1 VVRRW
6 AVPLTILAAALLL
19 LAVVVFEAT
28 DWGTV
33 RITVNE
39 PEPEVRIDGRV
50 VGVEIVTSY
59 GLALRAGN
67 HLLEVGHGG
76 LPVETRKFSVRR
88 GKVEDLQVDVPPPMV
103 ASVALDYDFPAYTGV
118 PRRANVAGA
127 NVEAI
132 EGTLVTV
139 HAQTNVPARF
149 GEIHPKEGDSVP
161 MEVLPTNPRELIGK
175 FRVKNSG
182 TYTIKVRSNGGQ
194 SNPDPVVYDIVAL
207 PDRPPTAR
215 FDEPDRPLVK
225 VPSNVKVALRMA
237 ASDDHGIR
245 VATLHVRKGSDRPL
259 VSENLVNEK
268 KPPTGRFLASRTLDL
283 EALKVK
289 LGDRLEYWLI
299 VRDTKEP
306 LSNRVESVH
315 QVIEVIAP
323 VTPEEKS
330 KIENGTSWPRIIVPP
345 GSAGLSDID

>member
-1 VVRRW
+1 
-6 AVPLTILAAALLL
+6 L
-19 LAVVVFEAT
+19 LAVVVFKAT
-28 DWGTV
+28 DWGAV

-39 PEPEVRIDGRV
+39 PDAVVRIDGRV
-50 VGVEIVTSY
+50 VGVEIATSY

-67 HLLEVGHGG
+67 HLLEVEHGG
-76 LPVETRKFSVRR
+76 LQVETRKFSVRR

-118 PRRANVAGA
+118 PRRANVEGG
-127 NVEAI
+127 NVLAF

-149 GEIHPKEGDSVP
+149 GEIHPKEGDSMP

-175 FRVKNSG
+175 FRVKNTG
-182 TYTIKVRSNGGQ
+182 TYTIRVRSNGGQ
-194 SNPDPVVYDIVAL
+194 SNPDPVVYDIWAV
-207 PDRPPTAR
+207 PDRPPSAR
-215 FDEPDRPLVK
+215 FTQPDKPLVK
-225 VPSNVKVALRMA
+225 VPSNVKVALRMV
-237 ASDDHGIR
+237 ASDDHGVR
-245 VATLHVRKGSDRPL
+245 VATLHVRKRIDRPL
-259 VSENLVNEK
+259 VSENLLEVSENLLDEK
-268 KPPTGRFLASRTLDL
+268 KPPTPEFLASRTLDL

-306 LSNRVESVH
+306 LSNSMETFH
-315 QVIEVIAP
+315 GVIEVIAP

-330 KIENGTSWPRIIVPP
+330 KVENATSLPRIVVPP
-345 GSAGLSDID
+345 GSTSLSEID